1 MQGISVLRPEYLILF
16 KAKAY
21 LDLSTKRASGANVDS
36 RDIRKH
42 KNDILRISLEFVLEH
57 VSELPEAVHN
67 DIREFVE
74 RLEEEPFDRNLL
86 KGYGVTHE
94 EAEELLREIYDVM

>member
-1 MQGISVLRPEYLILF
+1 MF

-21 LDLSTKRASGANVDS
+21 LDLNAKRMSGANVDS

-42 KNDILRISLEFVLEH
+42 KNDILRILTEFMLER
-57 VSELPEAVHN
+57 VSELPGTVHN

-74 RLEEEPFDRNLL
+74 KLGEEPFDSNLL
-86 KGYGVTHE
+86 KSYGVTSE
-94 EAEELLREIYDVM
+94 ELEELLRETYNVEP